1 MSANEE
7 EQEQRAGQEE
17 AEADMEQ
24 EAGEEVVSRQGEGG
38 GRKRKAWGQ
47 LEYQGKRA
55 ATSSILADLRQL
67 AEERDTTPV
76 KIAANIIHR
85 WLYNKICR
93 AAEGILLSVMYS
105 LCSQQTVNNRWY

>member
-1 MSANEE
+1 MSIDLYRSQVSANERQQVA
-7 EQEQRAGQEE
+7 EQEEE
-17 AEADMEQ
+17 EDDMEQ
-24 EAGEEVVSRQGEGG
+24 EAGEEVVSRQGAGG

-85 WLYNKICR
+85 WFYYKTC
-93 AAEGILLSVMYS
+93 
-105 LCSQQTVNNRWY
+105 

>member
-38 GRKRKAWGQ
+38 GRKRKAWDQ

-85 WLYNKICR
+85 WLYNKTC
-93 AAEGILLSVMYS
+93 
-105 LCSQQTVNNRWY
+105 